1 LELGIEYLPAIIK
14 ENLTDIQE
22 KQLATQCNLASETII
37 PTTFVD
43 DAEFIWQE
51 LENHT
56 QQEVGEML
64 GWSLS
69 KIKQYSALKA
79 INKEAWEIIVTSFQL
94 VNTKFE
100 EDVVTQKV
108 TTVTFSGRLLK
119 EILQL
124 TPAQQLELVNDLELK
139 LIESNIRTRKIS
151 TSEMARSIRRLY
163 EIYDIRDGVNKK
175 FKGGCELGSPPESL
189 TVKDVADSVGLSD
202 RQVKMYEKLNDLIP
216 EFKTQLDS
224 KQISQKVAYQIAQM
238 PVNEQQ
244 ELYNSKLELTENQ
257 VKQIRHKLI
266 EPLQDKVDKGIL
278 PKSMAAS

>member
-1 LELGIEYLPAIIK
+1 VPIHVI
-14 ENLTDIQE
+14 N
-22 KQLATQCNLASETII
+22 
-37 PTTFVD
+37 TT
-43 DAEFIWQE
+43 E
-51 LENHT
+51 
-56 QQEVGEML
+56 
-64 GWSLS
+64 
-69 KIKQYSALKA
+69 
-79 INKEAWEIIVTSFQL
+79 
-94 VNTKFE
+94 
-100 EDVVTQKV
+100 
-108 TTVTFSGRLLK
+108 
-119 EILQL
+119 
-124 TPAQQLELVNDLELK
+124 VNDLELK

-175 FKGGCELGSPPESL
+175 FKGGCELGSHPESL

-266 EPLQDKVDKGIL
+266 ETLVFACVYIAK
-278 PKSMAAS
+278 